1 MLRLRVSVE
10 EDRADRLVREL
21 GALDGVSRVTGGK
34 DLVSGEVVLR
44 ADLKPYAAD
53 QVLEQLHGMG
63 IHGDEYV
70 IVREELV
77 APRMGPGSA
86 VQPEDGFAWIEVL
99 GEARVNARPVAR
111 YVLLMAVAGLI
122 AGLGVVT
129 DNTILIVGAMAV
141 SPDLLPVCATC
152 VGLVGRRLSLA
163 WRAFTTLAIG
173 MAVVM
178 AVSVLIGLGVAT
190 YIAVEGSTRDYLG
203 ALGNLARVD
212 YSTVL
217 IALAA
222 GVAAIISFETRAAN
236 AVGVAISVTTVP
248 ASAYFGVGVGLGEI
262 GEAIGALWVLLV
274 NVALMITTGSITLY
288 FQRRLAPDRAAGRIA
303 GGSDRAR

>member
-1 MLRLRVSVE
+1 MLRLRVAVPE
-10 EDRADRLVREL
+10 EQADRLVGEL
-21 GALDGVSRVTGGK
+21 GEVEGVSRVTGGK

-44 ADLKPYAAD
+44 ADLKPFAAD
-53 QVLEQLHGMG
+53 EVLDRLHGMG

-77 APRMGPGSA
+77 APRLGPGSP
-86 VQPEDGFAWIEVL
+86 VSDDDGFAWIEVV
-99 GEARVNARPVAR
+99 GEARANARPVAR
-111 YVLLMAVAGLI
+111 YMVLMAVAGLV
-122 AGLGVVT
+122 AGLGVVI

-152 VGLVGRRLSLA
+152 VGLVGKRMKLA
-163 WRAFTTLAIG
+163 SRAFGTLALG
-173 MAVVM
+173 MLIVM

-222 GVAAIISFETRAAN
+222 GVAAILSFETRAAN

-274 NVALMITTGSITLY
+274 NIALMITTGSITLF
-288 FQRRLAPDRAAGRIA
+288 FQRRFAPSGTGGRLA
-303 GGSDRAR
+303 GGGSVKR